1 MIKLLYS
8 LLLMLACLG
17 TGLAQEEKL
26 GQFKE
31 FHYVAEDSKERPYIV
46 YIPST
51 VKKEEQRPLIVY
63 LHGAIASPT
72 IKDNPVE
79 GLKKSRV
86 LELLEQ
92 CRCYALFPYGQKGA
106 TWFDDIG
113 INMVMG
119 ELDVVLKEFPIQKNK
134 IFLSG
139 FSDGASG
146 TLYIASTLPTRF
158 AGFIAFNGSY
168 AVAAR
173 LGKDIIYP
181 ENLANRPLYMVNTQS
196 DMLYPAEMMRPL
208 NQYLQKYAP
217 QIILSEPEGEHD
229 LRYLSKE
236 IPALLAFID
245 NHQLD
250 KNHRISWEASR
261 ESQIDW
267 IKVEGIDEQAVKKE
281 WHQPYQLSMRNT
293 KASFG
298 IQPDR
303 NYTKGLK
310 IAGFSD
316 RSTAKEMGAK
326 QGDIVIK
333 MGDVELKHPY
343 DSYRYLAQKKAGEA
357 TTLVVERDGKQI
369 ELKGQFLPA
378 YDYEV
383 FERRATSAK
392 IKAQIIE
399 NVLHIET
406 SGLKGFSID
415 MSQLPAHI
423 QRIQI
428 K

>member
-1 MIKLLYS
+1 MNKFLCA
-8 LLLMLACLG
+8 LLLMFGCLNMG
-17 TGLAQEEKL
+17 ATQEQKL
-26 GQFKE
+26 GEFKE
-31 FHYVAEDSKERPYIV
+31 FRYVAEDSKERPYIV

-63 LHGAIASPT
+63 LHGAISSPT

-79 GLKKSRV
+79 GLKKSRM
-86 LELLEQ
+86 LALLEQ

-119 ELDVVLKEFPIQKNK
+119 EFDLVLKDFPIQKNK
-134 IFLSG
+134 IFLAG

-146 TLYIASTLPTRF
+146 TLYIASTSPTRF
-158 AGFIAFNGSY
+158 AGFMALNGSY
-168 AVAAR
+168 AVAAS
-173 LGKDIIYP
+173 LGKEIIYP

-217 QIILSEPEGEHD
+217 QIILSEPAGEHD

-236 IPALLAFID
+236 IPALLAFIEK
-245 NHQLD
+245 HQLD
-250 KNHRISWEASR
+250 VNNSLSWEASK

-267 IKVEGIDEQAVKKE
+267 FKIEAIDEKAVAKE
-281 WHQPYQLSMRNT
+281 WHQPYQLTMRNT

-303 NYTKGLK
+303 NYTKGMK
-310 IAGFSD
+310 IAGFGE

-326 QGDIVIK
+326 QGDIVLK

-357 TTLVVERDGKQI
+357 TSLLVERDGKQI

-383 FERRATSAK
+383 FERRSPSAK
-392 IKAQIIE
+392 IRAQVIG
-399 NVLHIET
+399 NVLHMET

-415 MSQLPAHI
+415 MSRLPAHI
-423 QRIQI
+423 QKIQM